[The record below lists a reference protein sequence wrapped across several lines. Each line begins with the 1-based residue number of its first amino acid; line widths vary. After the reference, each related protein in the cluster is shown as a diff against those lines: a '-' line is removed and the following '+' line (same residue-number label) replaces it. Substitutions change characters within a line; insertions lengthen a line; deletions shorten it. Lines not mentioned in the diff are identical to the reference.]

1 MTFKGRRG
9 AIRSVDAAE
18 RRVTSRRGFLAAAGG
33 SLLAGGCATVAGGTW
48 PAAGADGIARRH
60 GGRGWAAWQERLRLQ
75 AWQAGAEGPA
85 LSITKSLAALA
96 AAKAAGEGWLS
107 ERETVADTIREW
119 RGDARKPRITVSM
132 LLQQTAGLEAGVA
145 ALYRNPADKGRNAV
159 ALRAVDEPGSVFRY
173 GPACWEV
180 LAELMQRKL
189 AARGGSLESFLHR
202 AVMSPLGLS
211 SPKWRSDGKGR
222 FFLSTGAELS
232 VQELGKLGRAIAAL
246 LRGGSAGGIDAG
258 HFAAMTRPSA
268 VNPMFGG
275 GLWRNV
281 HARKSGAMEIEV
293 EDVLDP
299 PRSSAFWSGA
309 CLSTKHPAELVA
321 LIGSSG
327 RRVFIWPSQDKV
339 LARLGVAAT
348 WKDRPFLEALA
359 AGTR

>member
-1 MTFKGRRG
+1 MDR
-9 AIRSVDAAE
+9 VDA
-18 RRVTSRRGFLAAAGG
+18 R
-33 SLLAGGCATVAGGTW
+33 
-48 PAAGADGIARRH
+48 ARSA
-60 GGRGWAAWQERLRLQ
+60 GGRGWAAWSGGRRVA
-75 AWQAGAEGPA
+75 AWNPGAEGPA
-85 LSITKSLAALA
+85 LSITKVLATLT

-107 ERETVADTIREW
+107 PGEKVAATIPEW
-119 RGDARKPRITVSM
+119 RGDARKSRVTVLM

-145 ALYRNPADKGRNAV
+145 ALYRNPADKGRNAI

-189 AARGGSLESFLHR
+189 ARRGESLEGFLHR

-222 FFLSTGAELS
+222 FFFSTGAELS
-232 VQELGKLGRAIAAL
+232 VDELGKLGRAITGL
-246 LRGGSAGGIDAG
+246 LRGESAAGIDPG

-268 VNPMFGG
+268 VNPIFGG

-281 HARKSGAMEIEV
+281 HARKSGAVEIEV

-299 PRSSAFWSGA
+299 PRGPEFWKSA
-309 CLSTKHPAELVA
+309 CLSTKHPSDLVA

-327 RRVFIWPSQDKV
+327 RRVFIWPSQDRV
-339 LARLGVAAT
+339 VARLGVAAT
-348 WKDRPFLEALA
+348 WKDRPFLDALSA
-359 AGTR
+359 SPR

>member
-1 MTFKGRRG
+1 M
-9 AIRSVDAAE
+9 I
-18 RRVTSRRGFLAAAGG
+18 SRRDF
-33 SLLAGGCATVAGGTW
+33 LLAVSGPLLGGGCALDSSAS
-48 PAAGADGIARRH
+48 PAWGKADAIARRD
-60 GGRGWAAWQERLRLQ
+60 GGRGWAAWLGGSRV
-75 AWQAGAEGPA
+75 AGWQSSEEGPA

-107 ERETVADTIREW
+107 DRETVAATIREW
-119 RGDARKPRITVSM
+119 SGESRKSRITVAM

-145 ALYRNPADKGRNAV
+145 ALYRNPVDKGRMAM
-159 ALRAVDEPGSVFRY
+159 ALRVVDEPGQVFRY

-189 AARGGSLESFLHR
+189 AARGDSLEGFLHR

-232 VQELGKLGRAIAAL
+232 VEELGKLGRAIVAL
-246 LRGGSAGGIDAG
+246 LRGESAGGIDAG

-268 VNPMFGG
+268 VNPIFGG

-281 HARKSGAMEIEV
+281 HARKSGAVEIEV

-299 PRSSAFWSGA
+299 PRGPEFWRSA
-309 CLSTKHPAELVA
+309 CLSTKHPADLVA
-321 LIGSSG
+321 GVGSSG
-327 RRVFIWPSQDKV
+327 RRVFIWPSQDRV
-339 LARLGVAAT
+339 VARLGVAAW
-348 WKDRPFLEALA
+348 WKDRPFLDALA
-359 AGTR
+359 